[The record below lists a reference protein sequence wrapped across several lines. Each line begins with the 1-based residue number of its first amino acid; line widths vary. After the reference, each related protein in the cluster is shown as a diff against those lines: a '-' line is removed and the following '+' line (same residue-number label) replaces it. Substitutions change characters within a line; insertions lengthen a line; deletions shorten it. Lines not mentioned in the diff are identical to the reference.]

1 MPQTPLIPTSD
12 VRKILGRSSRASKLA
27 QFGRLLCLC
36 NYLSVRQWSMAIM
49 EVCMAQSFAN
59 VCTEQTAKG
68 RHTSLSWEHLEN
80 QPLVCDS
87 YKDLENI
94 QAGGGGDP
102 GILPYCWG
110 PPPLNRKPCS
120 PPSGKPLTPTGE
132 GTDEQE
138 RPQTA
143 HTLPCLLLVCLPPG
157 SPGVFQSLTHPPE
170 EAAFKI
176 SGGSLGNKPDHP
188 KKGTKISCS

>member
-110 PPPLNRKPCS
+110 PPPSTESPAHHPRASLSHPLGKGQMSRNDPRQPTHSPAYSWFVSHLVHQVCS
-120 PPSGKPLTPTGE
+120 K
-132 GTDEQE
+132 
-138 RPQTA
+138 A
-143 HTLPCLLLVCLPPG
+143 
-157 SPGVFQSLTHPPE
+157 
-170 EAAFKI
+170 
-176 SGGSLGNKPDHP
+176 
-188 KKGTKISCS
+188 